1 MSYDVTRSE
10 GPPYQCE
17 VKVGG
22 VRYGSGGGANKK
34 IAKLSA
40 GGSLVSS
47 TVWGWKSTRLS
58 LHVTCSQPDSGAVS
72 SRSLL

>member
-1 MSYDVTRSE
+1 MVYGLVSE

-22 VRYGSGGGANKK
+22 IRYGSGGGANKK

-40 GGSLVSS
+40 GE
-47 TVWGWKSTRLS
+47 
-58 LHVTCSQPDSGAVS
+58 SGCYA
-72 SRSLL
+72 LEEIA